1 MLFSSLS
8 RLPSLFSRAALD
20 TRTAFG
26 INFHQPNLPLVHRTA
41 TTALGSHPNQS
52 HSPLDG
58 EELNEPDVLYKKLV
72 ITVKGHEP
80 AVLKSYET
88 FVREVCD
95 NLVLNLHCETRH
107 RPTFLRLSLNKS
119 PFIYKKHQRQ
129 YEFRTYYKYFT
140 VDRITGC
147 TADVFL
153 EYIQRNLP
161 EGVAME
167 VARHRLEKLPEPL
180 SPVASS

>member
-8 RLPSLFSRAALD
+8 RLSNIVSRAALD
-20 TRTAFG
+20 TQTAFG
-26 INFHQPNLPLVHRTA
+26 ITFHPSNLFSVHRTN
-41 TTALGSHPNQS
+41 TTSVGSNPNQS

-58 EELNEPDVLYKKLV
+58 EELNEPDMLYKKLV

-80 AVLKSYET
+80 AVLNSYET

-180 SPVASS
+180 SPVADT

>member
-1 MLFSSLS
+1 MTLYVAVLS
-8 RLPSLFSRAALD
+8 CLTLSFRSHR
-20 TRTAFG
+20 
-26 INFHQPNLPLVHRTA
+26 PNLPLVHRTA

-52 HSPLDG
+52 RSPLDG
-58 EELNEPDVLYKKLV
+58 EELNEPDILYKKLV

-80 AVLKSYET
+80 AVLDSYET

-129 YEFRTYYKYFT
+129 YEFRTYYKYLT

-180 SPVASS
+180 SPVSSS